1 MITGKNQKINH
12 LERDIQNVN
21 ELVINDKHLFEDR
34 RLEDQNNDIQLKIF
48 TELEKIID
56 NISKDLNQMM
66 ENLHKSKKEY
76 QRGMIVPNIH
86 KQIIPIIVD
95 INLSDSPNELQ

>member
-34 RLEDQNNDIQLKIF
+34 RLED
-48 TELEKIID
+48 
-56 NISKDLNQMM
+56 
-66 ENLHKSKKEY
+66 
-76 QRGMIVPNIH
+76 
-86 KQIIPIIVD
+86 
-95 INLSDSPNELQ
+95 